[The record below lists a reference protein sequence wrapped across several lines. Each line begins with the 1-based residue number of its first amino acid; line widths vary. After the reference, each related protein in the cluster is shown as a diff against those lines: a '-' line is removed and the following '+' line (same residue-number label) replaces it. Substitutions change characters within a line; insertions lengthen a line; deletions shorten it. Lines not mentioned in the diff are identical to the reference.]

1 MLKVL
6 VSRAGHDMAAVC
18 LLRPMC
24 SWGYYRPVPV
34 SVCTKLVASSR
45 FLPWVCVNFSSKG
58 LAAGVRIAESA
69 TRKAPARPL
78 RLRIAKAAI
87 VNETTTDVKHSEGTL
102 RKGVLL
108 EFSKESGKYV
118 LAVIQRPEGKK
129 NWVAAD
135 QFGNV
140 HSVKPQQITFIVPG
154 AEDFK
159 TADISAFINKAQ
171 TLEDSSLLE
180 FAWEELLD
188 AKKDVNAVEL
198 AKICY
203 GDGPIEYYAAH
214 RLLISQQV
222 YFRCKQ
228 KGPSAIYEPRPLSQ
242 VNDLKQQQIIE
253 KAAREELLVYINEIR
268 SACDLPHESK
278 PPLNHW
284 QSNAY
289 FNARTDALRV
299 YALELASAPKAPQ
312 QRQLAEEVLEA
323 LNISKKSS
331 TAVDLL
337 IKMGVFPVHVNLEL
351 LKSGVPIE
359 FSSECV
365 EAAQSVM
372 TNPPLDTNLADRV
385 DLTHLKVY
393 TIDSEDAD
401 EIDDGLSAIR
411 LPDGR
416 IKVWIHVADPTRW
429 VPPMHLLD
437 KEAKR
442 RSTSIYLPTGA
453 VPMFP
458 MNLASTVM
466 SLRQGHEACALTVSI
481 IFHCDGSIA
490 ESEVMCSTIKPT
502 YRLSYDNAAE
512 LLSMNVEEE
521 AELYLLA
528 EVAKSRREWRNS
540 QGAIDAT
547 VPEAS
552 IKVLDP
558 DSPKPSI
565 IMSVVDQ
572 AGPASQL
579 VSEMMIACGEAL
591 AAFGEEKNISLPYR
605 GQASQEIPA
614 GDMEAIP
621 EGPCRALALRRY
633 LGRADMSFMKPISHA
648 ALGVRGYVQFTSPI
662 RRYSDLL
669 AHYQVKAILRGEP
682 PPFSSA
688 YVEAVMAVV
697 NLQSRQARK
706 LQVSS
711 TRYWAIEYLR
721 RQPRG
726 TQFQALVLRFVREGE
741 PLVLIEKLGIQAQAN
756 LVRNTAVGSEIT
768 VIVEA
773 AYPRNDFI
781 ILRQV

>member
-1 MLKVL
+1 M
-6 VSRAGHDMAAVC
+6 
-18 LLRPMC
+18 
-24 SWGYYRPVPV
+24 
-34 SVCTKLVASSR
+34 SSH
-45 FLPWVCVNFSSKG
+45 K
-58 LAAGVRIAESA
+58 
-69 TRKAPARPL
+69 
-78 RLRIAKAAI
+78 
-87 VNETTTDVKHSEGTL
+87 
-102 RKGVLL
+102 
-108 EFSKESGKYV
+108 
-118 LAVIQRPEGKK
+118 
-129 NWVAAD
+129 
-135 QFGNV
+135 
-140 HSVKPQQITFIVPG
+140 
-154 AEDFK
+154 
-159 TADISAFINKAQ
+159 
-171 TLEDSSLLE
+171 
-180 FAWEELLD
+180 
-188 AKKDVNAVEL
+188 
-198 AKICY
+198 
-203 GDGPIEYYAAH
+203 
-214 RLLISQQV
+214 
-222 YFRCKQ
+222 
-228 KGPSAIYEPRPLSQ
+228 
-242 VNDLKQQQIIE
+242 
-253 KAAREELLVYINEIR
+253 
-268 SACDLPHESK
+268 
-278 PPLNHW
+278 
-284 QSNAY
+284 
-289 FNARTDALRV
+289 
-299 YALELASAPKAPQ
+299 
-312 QRQLAEEVLEA
+312 
-323 LNISKKSS
+323 
-331 TAVDLL
+331 
-337 IKMGVFPVHVNLEL
+337 
-351 LKSGVPIE
+351 
-359 FSSECV
+359 
-365 EAAQSVM
+365 
-372 TNPPLDTNLADRV
+372 
-385 DLTHLKVY
+385 
-393 TIDSEDAD
+393 
-401 EIDDGLSAIR
+401 
-411 LPDGR
+411 
-416 IKVWIHVADPTRW
+416 
-429 VPPMHLLD
+429 
-437 KEAKR
+437 
-442 RSTSIYLPTGA
+442 
-453 VPMFP
+453 
-458 MNLASTVM
+458 
-466 SLRQGHEACALTVSI
+466 
-481 IFHCDGSIA
+481 SIA